1 MKLPYLCLS
10 CDPAQNWKRQLECS
24 WRRKLLILLG
34 DVQAHFSKFC
44 IQWRDLTFQN
54 CSVNFRGKY
63 KMSHERNL
71 SLLKKRNQKT
81 SKTSLIQLNILI
93 SQMTNYQKFIL
104 KESVLF
110 FTKKLVH
117 FLKTVLIRNHK
128 NKLKS
133 DLPISVLTPHQKLL
147 SDLFPFYSF
156 ESNESERHQVAEAFE
171 EFPSEFS
178 FHRKIAPSVPSFSTP
193 SFFSPP
199 CSFCTAKV
207 NFSKIILFGDY
218 KNYVTGIT

>member
-1 MKLPYLCLS
+1 MFTAELTSFDRVDLVWPKGSNFQGHCGIVDWLPWSCSKNVFWSKWSLS
-10 CDPAQNWKRQLECS
+10 NF
-24 WRRKLLILLG
+24 
-34 DVQAHFSKFC
+34 FSKMF
-44 IQWRDLTFQN
+44 
-54 CSVNFRGKY
+54 
-63 KMSHERNL
+63 E
-71 SLLKKRNQKT
+71 KR
-81 SKTSLIQLNILI
+81 
-93 SQMTNYQKFIL
+93 F
-104 KESVLF
+104 
-110 FTKKLVH
+110 
-117 FLKTVLIRNHK
+117 RNHK
-128 NKLKS
+128 NELKW

-207 NFSKIILFGDY
+207 NTFEDY
-218 KNYVTGIT
+218 LIWPLRNNNYVTAIT

>member
-1 MKLPYLCLS
+1 M
-10 CDPAQNWKRQLECS
+10 
-24 WRRKLLILLG
+24 
-34 DVQAHFSKFC
+34 
-44 IQWRDLTFQN
+44 
-54 CSVNFRGKY
+54 
-63 KMSHERNL
+63 
-71 SLLKKRNQKT
+71 
-81 SKTSLIQLNILI
+81 
-93 SQMTNYQKFIL
+93 
-104 KESVLF
+104 
-110 FTKKLVH
+110 KKLESIEKEKLENLKNKLDTIEHLDQLDDELSKVYSKGISSIFH
-117 FLKTVLIRNHK
+117 QKIGPFLETVLIRNHK
-128 NKLKS
+128 SKLKS

-207 NFSKIILFGDY
+207 NLFEDY
-218 KNYVTGIT
+218 FI

>member
-1 MKLPYLCLS
+1 MTRIFHGRVDLLTSFDRRARTFKVIVVLS
-10 CDPAQNWKRQLECS
+10 TDY
-24 WRRKLLILLG
+24 
-34 DVQAHFSKFC
+34 H
-44 IQWRDLTFQN
+44 
-54 CSVNFRGKY
+54 
-63 KMSHERNL
+63 SHA
-71 SLLKKRNQKT
+71 QKT
-81 SKTSLIQLNILI
+81 FFGSSGHFQTFFWKMLE
-93 SQMTNYQKFIL
+93 K
-104 KESVLF
+104 LF
-110 FTKKLVH
+110 
-117 FLKTVLIRNHK
+117 RNHK
-128 NKLKS
+128 NELKW

-207 NFSKIILFGDY
+207 NL
-218 KNYVTGIT
+218 